1 MKKLW
6 QYIYAFLIM
15 PALVLLFFISS
26 LFSARIRKG
35 FYPRFSTIKRLHD
48 WLKKEHP
55 QTAIILF
62 HAASYG
68 EFEHIRPVLQ
78 ILKKSFKTTN
88 IVTFFS
94 PSGFINVKEAE
105 GLDFHLYMPIDKA
118 ENWRKIYSLLQ
129 PVMVIVAKWDVW
141 PAQVW
146 TAKAMN
152 IPIYLINASLR
163 ENSTRILPGI
173 KQFLNWV
180 FCDYTSVFAVSDEDG
195 KRLAQH
201 FPCAPIEIV
210 GDTKY
215 DQAVLRKERALL
227 QDLLPP
233 EWLSGYSIFL
243 AGSIWPEDEVHL
255 LPALQTLLGQLDNL
269 RIVLVPHKPD
279 QKSIENLQRNFTAW
293 GVKKF
298 SSMSGLSAERVIVVD
313 KVGVLAGL
321 YHHAQAAYVGG
332 SFRQGIHN
340 VMEPAVFA
348 LPVLFGPV
356 HENSFEA
363 VQLAR
368 DNGGIVVKNEKM
380 IYNTI
385 KSLFADESQRILL
398 GKKAESYALRNTGA
412 TKRLI
417 EYWRPIISAGA
428 RHR

>member
-26 LFSARIRKG
+26 LFSARIREG
-35 FYPRFSTIKRLHD
+35 FYPRFSTIKRLRN
-48 WLKKEHP
+48 WLKKEQP
-55 QTAIILF
+55 QTTIILF

-78 ILKKSFKTTN
+78 ILKESFETTN

-105 GLDFHLYMPIDKA
+105 GLDFHLYMPIDKT

-129 PVMVIVAKWDVW
+129 PAMVIVAKWDVW

-173 KQFLNWV
+173 KQFLNRV
-180 FCDYTSVFAVSDEDG
+180 FCDYSSVFAVSDEDG

-201 FPCAPIEIV
+201 FPNAPIKIV

-227 QDLLPP
+227 QDLLPA
-233 EWLSGYSIFL
+233 EWLRGYSIFM

-255 LPALQTLLGQLDNL
+255 LPALHTLMGQLDTL
-269 RIVLVPHKPD
+269 RIVLVPHEPD
-279 QKSIENLQRNFTAW
+279 QKSIENLEMNFNTW

-298 SSMSGLSAERVIVVD
+298 SSMSGLSAERVIIVD

-321 YHHAQAAYVGG
+321 YHHAQVAYVGG

-356 HENSFEA
+356 HENSIEA
-363 VQLAR
+363 VHLAR

-380 IYNTI
+380 IYNKI
-385 KSLFADESQRILL
+385 KSLFENESQRILL
-398 GKKAESYALRNTGA
+398 GKKAEIYALRNTGA

-417 EYWRPIISAGA
+417 EYWRPILSARD